1 MENSKRTFNVAFT
14 FLGEIIVEE
23 NLHISTILG
32 EGDNVELIYSLQE
45 MGEDNILDMKVGQSL
60 YGKFRDSS
68 EVILLTR
75 SK

>member
-60 YGKFRDSS
+60 HGKFRDSR
-68 EVILLTR
+68 EAILLTR
-75 SK
+75 LK